1 MSNIQYATRR
11 FTIPAGE
18 SLTTIRDSN
27 FVTCLD
33 AGGPFRV
40 RFDDGPESDFEAGLT
55 YSPDGGFSRLEMRNT
70 NPSAIDVFLGF
81 GKGNINDARV
91 TISSGQV
98 LQVSANSPDTFE
110 AGAAVSCDDGST
122 TVVATLPANS
132 QIFQITVD
140 VTTAFDAGTTNTL
153 DIGDGSTANL
163 YADALAAGSQARVLA
178 TSDVSQIGNLIDIG
192 TSDVDV
198 TVTYNQTGTAATAGA
213 ATVTVLYLQNRNL
226 S

>member
-1 MSNIQYATRR
+1 MGTTTFSGPIKAG
-11 FTIPAGE
+11 TIKDTTGTTAG
-18 SLTTIRDSN
+18 TDKAN
-27 FVTCLD
+27 VGFVLM
-33 AGGPFRV
+33 AQSANVVFG
-40 RFDDGPESDFEAGLT
+40 DDGTE
-55 YSPDGGFSRLEMRNT
+55 
-70 NPSAIDVFLGF
+70 
-81 GKGNINDARV
+81 
-91 TISSGQV
+91 
-98 LQVSANSPDTFE
+98 
-110 AGAAVSCDDGST
+110 

-153 DIGDGSTANL
+153 DIGDGSTADK
-163 YADALAAGSQARVLA
+163 YADALAAGAQARVLA

-192 TSDVDV
+192 TADVDV

>member
-1 MSNIQYATRR
+1 MATTT
-11 FTIPAGE
+11 FSGPIKAGTIKD
-18 SLTTIRDSN
+18 TTGTTVGSDKAN
-27 FVTCLD
+27 VGFVLM
-33 AGGPFRV
+33 AQSGNVVFAA
-40 RFDDGPESDFEAGLT
+40 DGTE
-55 YSPDGGFSRLEMRNT
+55 
-70 NPSAIDVFLGF
+70 
-81 GKGNINDARV
+81 
-91 TISSGQV
+91 
-98 LQVSANSPDTFE
+98 
-110 AGAAVSCDDGST
+110 

-132 QIFQITVD
+132 QIYQIAVD

-153 DIGDGSTANL
+153 DIGDGTTADK
-163 YADALAAGSQARVLA
+163 YADALAAGAQARVLA

>member
-1 MSNIQYATRR
+1 MATTT
-11 FTIPAGE
+11 FSGPIKAGTIKATTGTTVGE
-18 SLTTIRDSN
+18 DKAN
-27 FVTCLD
+27 VGFVLM
-33 AGGPFRV
+33 AQSGNV
-40 RFDDGPESDFEAGLT
+40 
-55 YSPDGGFSRLEMRNT
+55 
-70 NPSAIDVFLGF
+70 VFG
-81 GKGNINDARV
+81 
-91 TISSGQV
+91 
-98 LQVSANSPDTFE
+98 
-110 AGAAVSCDDGST
+110 DDGST

-140 VTTAFDAGTTNTL
+140 VTTAFDAGTTNTF

-198 TVTYNQTGTAATAGA
+198 TVTYNQPGTAATAGA